1 MDDQHLARAR
11 GGVGVHLLS
20 LGIWLQQALWPPSH
34 GARGEPRA
42 CAGTCHA
49 RHGTVAAKQQSTS
62 QPMTGMTVIRFVMTV
77 SAQ

>member
-34 GARGEPRA
+34 GARGEDTQCHVHHGMWVYTVYRIFMLVMA
-42 CAGTCHA
+42 CCA
-49 RHGTVAAKQQSTS
+49 STPS
-62 QPMTGMTVIRFVMTV
+62 ESMN
-77 SAQ
+77 